1 MNSEK
6 LKFSHFAENVVL
18 TFRTN
23 PYKTFFDVVFLS
35 SFLFL
40 FPNLIPNLFGGLVN
54 PLTAIGQFFFAVSLT
69 LLFSSTLGKM
79 LATICAKT
87 TMKISYFYLGYTAIF
102 MMCLFL
108 K

>member
-6 LKFSHFAENVVL
+6 LKFSHFANNVIL

-40 FPNLIPNLFGGLVN
+40 FPNLISNLFGGLVH

-69 LLFSSTLGKM
+69 LLFSSALGKV

-87 TMKISYFYLGYTAIF
+87 TLKISYFYFGYTAIF
-102 MMCLFL
+102 IMCLFL